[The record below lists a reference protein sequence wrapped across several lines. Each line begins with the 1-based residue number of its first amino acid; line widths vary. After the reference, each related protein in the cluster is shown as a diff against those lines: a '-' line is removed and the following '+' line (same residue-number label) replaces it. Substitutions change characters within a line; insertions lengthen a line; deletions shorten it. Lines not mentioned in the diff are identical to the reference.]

1 MKKNL
6 SNLLQSLSLYEKK
19 SAPGFTV
26 LEFLIVLA
34 IMLVL
39 IAIALPGL
47 QQSRAKAEDEKRIT
61 DLRTITLGLEQYKQI
76 CEEYPYS
83 LDPDQSCFDSTLNL
97 SNKNLSDYIP
107 DLVKLNA
114 TGLFKYTP
122 LSYSGGS
129 GDCIGFHIG
138 VTLRNEVQQTTLVGD
153 QNFNSTV
160 APTEIC
166 STASGDYSS
175 GFDGNTE
182 GLFDLH
188 R

>member
-6 SNLLQSLSLYEKK
+6 KNLLQHMSSWQKK

-61 DLRTITLGLEQYKQI
+61 DLRTIALGLEQYKQV

-83 LDPDQSCFDSTLNL
+83 LDPSQPCEGKTLADFIPDLAKLNL
-97 SNKNLSDYIP
+97 SK
-107 DLVKLNA
+107 
-114 TGLFKYTP
+114 LFKYVP
-122 LSYSGGS
+122 LSYGDGD
-129 GDCIGFHIG
+129 DCIGFHIG
-138 VTLRNEVQQTTLVGD
+138 VTLRDNNQIITGSGD
-153 QNFNSTV
+153 QNF
-160 APTEIC
+160 
-166 STASGDYSS
+166 DSS
-175 GFDGNTE
+175 DSIFCTGFNEQGFNGKLE
-182 GLFDLH
+182 GVFDLH

>member
-6 SNLLQSLSLYEKK
+6 TNLLQYMSPWQKK

-47 QQSRAKAEDEKRIT
+47 QQSRVKAEDEKRIT
-61 DLRTITLGLEQYKQI
+61 DLRTITLGLEQYKQL
-76 CEEYPYS
+76 CEQYPA
-83 LDPDQSCFDSTLNL
+83 TLNPNESCYDL
-97 SNKNLSDYIP
+97 GGKTLADYIP
-107 DLVKLNA
+107 DLQKLLSA
-114 TGLFKYTP
+114 QTPPLFNYVP
-122 LSYSGGS
+122 LTYENNNTE
-129 GDCIGFHIG
+129 CTGFHIS
-138 VTLRNEVQQTTLVGD
+138 VQLRDSNQNTTAAGD
-153 QNFNSTV
+153 QNFD
-160 APTEIC
+160 
-166 STASGDYSS
+166 STALPVCSGSNVS
-175 GFDGNTE
+175 GINGTLNN